1 MGPILRVVKL
11 NFEYLAVDVAV
22 LGAAGD
28 AVVAALVGESSGK
41 SAGVPGRMGLGGAN
55 ML

>member
-1 MGPILRVVKL
+1 M
-11 NFEYLAVDVAV
+11 AVI
-22 LGAAGD
+22 GAAGD
-28 AVVAALVGESSGK
+28 AVAAALVGESSGK

>member
-1 MGPILRVVKL
+1 
-11 NFEYLAVDVAV
+11 V

-28 AVVAALVGESSGK
+28 AVTAPLVGESSGK
-41 SAGVPGRMGLGGAN
+41 SAGVPGRIGLGGAS